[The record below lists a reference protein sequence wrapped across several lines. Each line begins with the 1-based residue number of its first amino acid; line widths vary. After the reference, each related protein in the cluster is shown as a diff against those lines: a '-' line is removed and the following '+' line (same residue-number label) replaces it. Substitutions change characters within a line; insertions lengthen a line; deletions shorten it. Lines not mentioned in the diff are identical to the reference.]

1 MWLTKTVMGIV
12 FPWPIYIFKVLG
24 ILKGLLQ
31 KSLERGSGAEP
42 LVLPLPYKP
51 QFTQLCNRL

>member
-24 ILKGLLQ
+24 ILKGLL
-31 KSLERGSGAEP
+31 
-42 LVLPLPYKP
+42 
-51 QFTQLCNRL
+51 